1 MAITKTDSDRMIRL
15 AKEGKQISKIVS
27 EDFPNLDYIDVYF
40 EVYGQGER
48 SSQGIKR
55 MITTRINFIAEAG
68 TKAERRQIAEE
79 LQGLVWHLYRN
90 HKNNQEKIGNIRSVL
105 TE

>member
-1 MAITKTDSDRMIRL
+1 MAISKADSERMIRL

-27 EDFPNLDYIDVYF
+27 EDFPSLDYFDVYI
-40 EVYGQGER
+40 EVYGKGER
-48 SSQGIKR
+48 SAQGIKR
-55 MITTRINFIAEAG
+55 MITTRISAIAESGAK
-68 TKAERRQIAEE
+68 TERRQIAEE

-90 HKNNQEKIGNIRSVL
+90 HKNNQDKLAKIRAVL